1 MKLSSSNTSFGRHES
16 FALRFGWLTKGV
28 SALRE
33 DVKTFERE
41 DATVAFGVGK
51 NMVSAIRFWLQA
63 AQIVER
69 QADRTFVLSPI
80 GEVVFES
87 GGDPYLED
95 EGTIWLLHWLLSTNP
110 VGATAIYWFFNHFH
124 KPEFT
129 GPEVASGLR
138 DFVKQ
143 NIEQSVAAATIKNDA
158 ALLQRMYVRS
168 TGNNR
173 VAIEEALDSPL
184 ALLNL
189 QERVDSKS
197 FRATPMDRDE
207 LPLSIFTYAV
217 GDLMAHADRNQVT
230 IEYLMYSDI
239 DHCAPGAVFRMTED
253 GLLKK
258 VEQMCIA
265 YPETF
270 RIDQTAGLH
279 QLYQL
284 MHFDPVEVL
293 KSYYLESLGEEAA

>member
-1 MKLSSSNTSFGRHES
+1 
-16 FALRFGWLTKGV
+16 
-28 SALRE
+28 
-33 DVKTFERE
+33 
-41 DATVAFGVGK
+41 
-51 NMVSAIRFWLQA
+51 
-63 AQIVER
+63 
-69 QADRTFVLSPI
+69 
-80 GEVVFES
+80 
-87 GGDPYLED
+87 
-95 EGTIWLLHWLLSTNP
+95 
-110 VGATAIYWFFNHFH
+110 
-124 KPEFT
+124 
-129 GPEVASGLR
+129 
-138 DFVKQ
+138 
-143 NIEQSVAAATIKNDA
+143 
-158 ALLQRMYVRS
+158 MYVLS
-168 TGNNR
+168 TGNKR
-173 VAIEEALDSPL
+173 VAIEVALDSPL

-207 LPLSIFTYAV
+207 LPLSIFAYAV